1 MDFMSFIPYIIIM
14 AIYSIFT
21 YKVAEIKN
29 ENKWLAVLLTFLTLG
44 IYLVY
49 VLAKTVLYT
58 LREVERMKQ
67 GKKINKVIKD

>member
-21 YKVAEIKN
+21 YKVAEAKN
-29 ENKWLAVLLTFLTLG
+29 ENKWLAVLLTFLTVGL
-44 IYLVY
+44 YLVY

-58 LREVERMKQ
+58 LREVERMKK
-67 GKKINKVIKD
+67 GKK

>member
-1 MDFMSFIPYIIIM
+1 MDLMSFIPYIIMM

-21 YKVAEIKN
+21 YKVAEAKS

-58 LREVERMKQ
+58 LREVERIKK
-67 GKKINKVIKD
+67 GKK

>member
-58 LREVERMKQ
+58 LREVERMKK
-67 GKKINKVIKD
+67 GKK

>member
-1 MDFMSFIPYIIIM
+1 M

-58 LREVERMKQ
+58 LREVERMKK
-67 GKKINKVIKD
+67 GKK